1 MLVAH
6 VAKFQQFNCF
16 VVEHGARVPATL
28 HHIFTR
34 HARERQRVRPVTRDM
49 GRCERADFCALATG
63 DFEQIK

>member
-1 MLVAH
+1 MLVAP
-6 VAKFQQFNCF
+6 VAKIQQTDRF
-16 VVEHGARVPATL
+16 VIEHGTRVPATL
-28 HHIFTR
+28 HHVGTR